1 MKLRA
6 TFLAVVVA
14 ATSALLVWAYLRRF
28 EEEASG
34 GPRVAVLV
42 LIKSLEP
49 GAIIKTEDLVERLVP
64 QAYVEPRAVRSES
77 RPRVVN
83 LRTTVP
89 LKAQHTLMWTDLVVS
104 GDDQRDVSAM
114 IHPGMRAVL
123 IKAEG
128 SAAAIVNPGDR
139 VDVLGT
145 FPKPGTTDSR
155 VATVLLQN
163 VLILGRRQ
171 ESGGRASS
179 TNELLLSVTLAQSE
193 VLAVGVEKGKLSV
206 ALRSPE
212 DVRVQE
218 GIAEFNSTNLVEP
231 ELKVLARTAG
241 PRGPQSV
248 R

>member
-6 TFLAVVVA
+6 TFLAVIVA

-49 GAIIKTEDLVERLVP
+49 GAILKAEDLVERQVP

-104 GDDQRDVSAM
+104 GDDQRDISAM

-145 FPKPGTTDSR
+145 FPKPGSENR

-163 VLILGRRQ
+163 VLVLGRRQ
-171 ESGGRASS
+171 ESGGRASA

-218 GIAEFNSTNLVEP
+218 GIAEFNSANLVEQ
-231 ELKVLARTAG
+231 EQKALARAAG

>member
-14 ATSALLVWAYLRRF
+14 ATAALLVWTYLKRF

-42 LIKSLEP
+42 LMKSIEP
-49 GAIIKTEDLVERLVP
+49 GAVLKSEDLVERWIP
-64 QAYVEPRAVRSES
+64 QAYIEGRAVRSES

-89 LKAQHTLMWTDLVVS
+89 LKAQQTLMWTDLVTS
-104 GDDQRDVSAM
+104 GDDQRDISAM
-114 IHPGMRAVL
+114 VHPGMRAVL

-145 FPKPGTTDSR
+145 FPKPGSENR

-163 VLILGRRQ
+163 VLVLGRRQ
-171 ESGGRASS
+171 ETSGRSGGG
-179 TNELLLSVTLAQSE
+179 NELLLSTTLAQSE
-193 VLAVGVEKGKLSV
+193 VLVVAIEKGKLSV

-212 DVRVQE
+212 DLRIQE
-218 GIAEFNSTNLVEP
+218 GLGEFNSSSLIEA
-231 ELKVLARTAG
+231 ELKAVARASG
-241 PRGPQSV
+241 PKGPQSV